1 MSIAKP
7 AVGDPTRKDTFAD
20 PVIDKL
26 AELEA
31 NQAIAAST
39 FGLVPNGSFEIGSA
53 ADTDPAGWTL
63 VIAAGNHTAFE
74 TSAAN
79 IAHGAQALSMT
90 TPGGVTGGVSAT
102 STNYLLCSAGQKFA
116 LSWLF
121 RASVATITCTVQV
134 KWYTSSGSNVSTSTL
149 YSKAAGNTLTWLQM
163 AAVCTPPAT
172 AVYFKIVLIGV
183 NSTTMGVAY
192 WDGVQQLPY
201 KSGIVFTSSGTFFS
215 SPGATQFESED
226 QAAGGG
232 SGGGG
237 GGAAA
242 GPTDGS
248 DGTAGGD
255 GGDSYLGDGT
265 LKARGGKGGGAG
277 GRGWGNGSIS
287 AGGAGGA
294 ALAPA
299 VSSSSIQGG
308 SIAAVAGTNSVPT
321 TGAGAPGGG
330 SLGIPSFFKIEPRAG
345 GAEGSTAGP
354 GVAGTAFT
362 GAGASGGAGGRPS
375 AAGTPTSG
383 SGGGGGS
390 NGERAKNLHSIT
402 ANDGNGIPVVV
413 GAPGTAGAGGAPGG
427 GGKAG
432 GAGALGGSGWV
443 KVVELG

>member
-1 MSIAKP
+1 MSITRP
-7 AVGDPTRKDTFAD
+7 ATGDPTRLDTYGI
-20 PVIDKL
+20 PVLDELDAL
-26 AELEA
+26 A
-31 NQAIAAST
+31 AAAVIVTST

-63 VIAAGNHTAFE
+63 AIAAGNHTAFE

-79 IAHGAQALSMT
+79 IDHGAQALSMT
-90 TPGGVTGGVSAT
+90 SPGGITGGVSAT
-102 STNYLLCSAGQKFA
+102 SGYLLCSAGNKFA

-121 RASVATITCTVQV
+121 RTSVATTTNTVQV
-134 KWYTSSGSNVSTSTL
+134 KWYTSSGSLVSTDTL
-149 YSKAAGNTLTWLQM
+149 YSKAVGNTLTWLQM

-183 NSTTMGVAY
+183 NSTTAGVAY
-192 WDGVQQLPY
+192 WDGVQLLPY
-201 KSGIVFTSSGTFFS
+201 KSGMVFTASGTFYP

-226 QAAGGG
+226 QASGGG

-237 GGAAA
+237 GGA
-242 GPTDGS
+242 GPGPIDGS

-277 GRGWGNGSIS
+277 LRGWGNGSIS
-287 AGGAGGA
+287 AGGAAGA
-294 ALAPA
+294 ALAPNVTA
-299 VSSSSIQGG
+299 NSVQGG
-308 SIAAVAGTNSVPT
+308 SIAGVAGTNSIPT

-330 SLGIPSFFKIEPRAG
+330 SLGIPTFFGIAARAG
-345 GAEGSTAGP
+345 GAEGSTAG
-354 GVAGTAFT
+354 AGTAGTDFT
-362 GAGASGGAGGRPS
+362 GAGASGGAGGRPNT
-375 AAGTPTSG
+375 AGTPTSG

-390 NGERAKNLHSIT
+390 NGERARNLHSIT

-413 GAPGTAGAGGAPGG
+413 GTRGTAGAAGAGGG

-432 GAGALGGSGWV
+432 GAGALGGIGWV
-443 KVVELG
+443 KVLELG